1 MNSKANIHDKTH
13 WLIRTGCIDKTSLEQ
28 AQVSAANQNHNL
40 VKYLVENGQAD
51 SYEIA
56 SAAASTFELPL
67 VDLDAFDL
75 QALPLTTVSDELA
88 RKHRAI
94 PLHKQDNILQ
104 LGISDPAS
112 QDSFSEIRFHS
123 GCKTEPLIVEEAK
136 LNQLLMDLLDTRTGN
151 LSAGTSLQHDDF
163 HEILTPDPGNHLLR
177 EHEQAR
183 ETPVTRLVNK
193 ILIDAIRKG
202 ASDIHIENFEH
213 SLRIRYRLDG
223 LLREIAR
230 PPSAVTEKI
239 CARLKVM
246 ARLNIAEKRL
256 PQDGRFKLSL
266 SRTRSMD
273 FRVNTL
279 PTLWGEKTVLRLL
292 DSGLDKLDLD
302 HLGFNADQKRLYQDA
317 LEKQQG
323 LILVTGPTGSGKSM
337 TLYTGLNLLNTQER
351 NIASVEDPVELHLEG
366 INQVPVNAAIGLDFA
381 NAARAFLR
389 QDPDVLMVGEI
400 RDPETAMIALKAAQ
414 TGHLVL
420 STLHTN
426 SAPATL
432 ARLLDMGIAPYQLAT
447 SLSLVIAQRLVRRL
461 CHRCKKPLQ
470 LTTKDMICM
479 GFSEDQAAN
488 ARLFGP
494 VGCHQCQ
501 GGYQGRI
508 GIYEIVA
515 ITGDI
520 SRVIMNG
527 GNSIQIAELATKAGF
542 NDLHSSALEKAAQGQ
557 TSLAEIN
564 RVI

>member
-1 MNSKANIHDKTH
+1 
-13 WLIRTGCIDKTSLEQ
+13 
-28 AQVSAANQNHNL
+28 
-40 VKYLVENGQAD
+40 
-51 SYEIA
+51 
-56 SAAASTFELPL
+56 
-67 VDLDAFDL
+67 
-75 QALPLTTVSDELA
+75 LTWTTWV
-88 RKHRAI
+88 
-94 PLHKQDNILQ
+94 
-104 LGISDPAS
+104 
-112 QDSFSEIRFHS
+112 
-123 GCKTEPLIVEEAK
+123 
-136 LNQLLMDLLDTRTGN
+136 
-151 LSAGTSLQHDDF
+151 
-163 HEILTPDPGNHLLR
+163 LTP
-177 EHEQAR
+177 
-183 ETPVTRLVNK
+183 TR
-193 ILIDAIRKG
+193 
-202 ASDIHIENFEH
+202 
-213 SLRIRYRLDG
+213 
-223 LLREIAR
+223 
-230 PPSAVTEKI
+230 
-239 CARLKVM
+239 
-246 ARLNIAEKRL
+246 
-256 PQDGRFKLSL
+256 
-266 SRTRSMD
+266 
-273 FRVNTL
+273 
-279 PTLWGEKTVLRLL
+279 
-292 DSGLDKLDLD
+292 
-302 HLGFNADQKRLYQDA
+302 KRLYQDA

-470 LTTKDMICM
+470 LTTKDMIYM